1 MVNKQNLE
9 IEEKNKIENL
19 CFVKSKNQM
28 GDLTIQTMTTTID
41 DHTNCLVTSVS
52 ANNFNFFV
60 Q

>member
-1 MVNKQNLE
+1 MVKKHSLE

-19 CFVKSKNQM
+19 CFVKM
-28 GDLTIQTMTTTID
+28 DDLTIQTMTTTID